1 MKTDLSIRG
10 RESSVQQFFPSYDTK
25 HYHSGIGFLTPED
38 VHCRQVEQITKER
51 EKALKRAFEKHPN
64 RFKGKASK
72 PIVLPEAVWINKPLP
87 NKSDSAIR

>member
-51 EKALKRAFEKHPN
+51 G
-64 RFKGKASK
+64 KGF
-72 PIVLPEAVWINKPLP
+72 
-87 NKSDSAIR
+87 